1 MADLPRERLTIAA
14 NSSDRRLKTRS
25 LEFLRRTAGPARTDV
40 IARYRDAMTVGGDVL
55 RGQQLFTKHC
65 SACHRVEGQGHEIG
79 PNLATI
85 KTRGPETIL
94 VNVLAP
100 NAEVNPEYLNYA
112 VLTSDGRTITGMIA
126 SENANSITLRRA
138 EAASDTVLRDDIEQM
153 QSTGKSIMPEGMEQ
167 SLDVQGMADLIA
179 YLMQVK

>member
-1 MADLPRERLTIAA
+1 
-14 NSSDRRLKTRS
+14 
-25 LEFLRRTAGPARTDV
+25 
-40 IARYRDAMTVGGDVL
+40 MTVAGDVS
-55 RGQQLFTKHC
+55 RGQKLFTKHC

-94 VNVLAP
+94 VNVLDP

-112 VLTSDGRTITGMIA
+112 VLTADGRTITGMIA

-138 EAASDTVLRDDIEQM
+138 ESASDTVLRDDIDQM

-167 SLDVQGMADLIA
+167 SLDVQAMADLIA